1 MADKEKKRKIR
12 GGHHAYVTGILN
24 TVKEILESYEA
35 ADEIKIK
42 QHKLT
47 LEERLQTLQKLDDQI
62 LELTDDDSIVNEI
75 EEAENFRAEVYKIY

>member
-1 MADKEKKRKIR
+1 MNGSAPEGESSSSGTQKGLTKKRKIL
-12 GGHHAYVTGILN
+12 GGHRAYVTGILN
-24 TVKEILESYEA
+24 TVKETLESYEA

-62 LELTDDDSIVNEI
+62 LELMMTVL
-75 EEAENFRAEVYKIY
+75 